1 MKRALRYRLDLLA
14 VLTQKELKVRYKSS
28 FLGYL
33 WSVANPLA
41 MTLVFFL
48 AFKVIMRIQIENF
61 MLFLIAGLFPWQWFS
76 NSVGMAPGILLAN
89 SSLIKKVSFPR
100 DFILLTM
107 VVQDMLHYLFAVP
120 VLVAVVL
127 LYGIKPTLAWL
138 YGFPILLALQ
148 FLLTYGVSLIISSV
162 NLFFRDLER
171 LTQIFLMLLF
181 YATPIFYS
189 ENMVPVEYRYLL
201 KMNPLSPLIVSW
213 RNLYM
218 SGTIDFG
225 YLIETSCWALFVFV
239 LGKLVFKKLSSK
251 FAEVL

>member
-1 MKRALRYRLDLLA
+1 MNRALQYRLDLLT

-28 FLGYL
+28 FLGYI
-33 WSVANPLA
+33 WSVAHPLA
-41 MTLVFFL
+41 LTLVFFL

-76 NSVGMAPGILLAN
+76 NSVGMAPGILLGN

-100 DFILLTM
+100 HFILLTM

-127 LYGIKPTLAWL
+127 LYGIKPTVAWI
-138 YGFPILLALQ
+138 YGFPVLLALQ
-148 FLLTYGVSLIISSV
+148 FLLTYGVVLIISSV

-189 ENMVPVEYRYLL
+189 ESMIPEKYRYLL
-201 KMNPLSPLIVSW
+201 TLNPLSPLIVSW

-225 YLIETSCWALFVFV
+225 YLLETFGWALFIFL
-239 LGKLVFKKLSSK
+239 LGKLVFNKLSSK